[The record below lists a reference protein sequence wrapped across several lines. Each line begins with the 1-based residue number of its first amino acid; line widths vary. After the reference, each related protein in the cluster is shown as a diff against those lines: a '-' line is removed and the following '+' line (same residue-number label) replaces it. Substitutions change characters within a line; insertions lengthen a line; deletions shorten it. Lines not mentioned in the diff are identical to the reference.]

1 MAKSYYKQ
9 SERPVVEGVD
19 WGQISTDLSTKLATE
34 QKRREDLKTQL
45 DTESRDY
52 MSEFNDTPQG
62 QHVGSNER
70 MARFADDASM
80 YMLDLDKKLK
90 SGQLP
95 LRDYNAMR
103 ANLQQGTTD
112 MFNVSNKFNT
122 NYDASLLRAGSGEAS
137 AEEVYQ
143 NAQLQAFGDPSST
156 GIYIDPVSG
165 QMSLAKLVDDGNGK
179 LVPSSKPSDRKSV
192 FSLKNSVERKIN
204 NFNMKE
210 FSEGIKGEY
219 DVKFQKILNDPNTS
233 EGTKTSML
241 ESEDFKEATDYII
254 SGELVNTHNAA
265 SILTNRAGKEYTFE
279 TLDTNK
285 LPDVPKEGVIYL
297 VPDPTNPNSGATQP
311 LLTKN
316 QTDEATEILR
326 TSINSKIGVEVT
338 EFDKEKKKSQ
348 ILANDLKG
356 LEIDYKKDTL
366 DNRTELANLSV
377 DKIEQDIKQGKEKH
391 DASMKAATTKE
402 EKAQVEAVYYEE
414 NLNQRN
420 LLLAAQVKNAK
431 KTKQW
436 EDVKEESKAVIRN
449 SVAKVGNLFNI
460 EEGSD
465 ATIDD
470 AISFVRSLDST
481 IEDIIRTKDGL
492 TIIRLD
498 DDGLETSKKIN
509 ANTKK
514 GFIEAVMGE
523 VAQEYNVVQYLDE
536 LDIDNDAEYQVDK
549 GITETNDEKII
560 IRDTFIND
568 SVTDGLFIKPQSRI
582 GKDEESS
589 QDYFNKN
596 FGPNSDFASLGLESS
611 VSSNG
616 TIKITVGK
624 DGVED
629 SDGNEI
635 SLTIRP
641 QMFTGNNIDSN
652 KKAMKDFITR
662 VTDLNLEDFTGSISK
677 KPTPS
682 STPKKKTPISI

>member
-1 MAKSYYKQ
+1 
-9 SERPVVEGVD
+9 
-19 WGQISTDLSTKLATE
+19 
-34 QKRREDLKTQL
+34 
-45 DTESRDY
+45 
-52 MSEFNDTPQG
+52 
-62 QHVGSNER
+62 
-70 MARFADDASM
+70 
-80 YMLDLDKKLK
+80 
-90 SGQLP
+90 
-95 LRDYNAMR
+95 MR

-112 MFNVSNKFNT
+112 MFGISKKFNA
-122 NYDASLLRAGSGEAS
+122 NFENDMLRASTIAS
-137 AEEVYQ
+137 KLEVRN
-143 NAQLQAFGDPSST
+143 NAKLQEFSNPSASD
-156 GIYIDPVSG
+156 IVIDPITG
-165 QMSLAKLVDDGNGK
+165 QLSVVKMIEVDDGKGGK
-179 LVPSSKPSDRKSV
+179 IRVPSSDSNDISSI
-192 FSLKNSVERKIN
+192 FSLQNKQNQKIDKFDTKKFGEDAAKSFDN
-204 NFNMKE
+204 RYLKSINEGNVGTRDSILENPLFASAKE
-210 FSEGIKGEY
+210 NYIKAALQPTYAAQSILADGSGDYEYSENIEDKGKEGII
-219 DVKFQKILNDPNTS
+219 VLIPDPN
-233 EGTKTSML
+233 
-241 ESEDFKEATDYII
+241 
-254 SGELVNTHNAA
+254 
-265 SILTNRAGKEYTFE
+265 
-279 TLDTNK
+279 
-285 LPDVPKEGVIYL
+285 
-297 VPDPTNPNSGATQP
+297 NPNSGVLVP
-311 LLTKN
+311 DLTKD
-316 QTDEATEILR
+316 QKDEAYDILNEQFMARLGFSETTE
-326 TSINSKIGVEVT
+326 
-338 EFDKEKKKSQ
+338 SQ
-348 ILANDLKG
+348 AKRDALTKANELKG

-391 DASMKAATTKE
+391 NADMKAATTKE
-402 EKAQVEAVYYEE
+402 EKAQVEAVYYKE

-420 LLLAAQVKNAK
+420 LLLAVQVKNAK
-431 KTKQW
+431 KPKQW

-498 DDGLETSKKIN
+498 GDGLETSKKIN

-523 VAQEYNVVQYLDE
+523 VAQEYNVAQYLDE

-611 VSSNG
+611 VSRDG

-641 QMFTGNNIDSN
+641 QMFTGNKVDSN

-662 VTDLNLEDFTGSISK
+662 VTDLNLEDFTGSISN